1 MEKEVLLVW
10 KSYNEKHIGKVVE
23 TDERCVV
30 YFEVEPYWVKLEKDI
45 EIHKRR
51 IEILR
56 KIISD
61 KGISGAEVVLD
72 DESTIL

>member
-10 KSYNEKHIGKVVE
+10 KGHNEKHIGRVVE
-23 TDERCVV
+23 TDERYVV
-30 YFEVEPYWVKLEKDI
+30 YFEVEPYWVKLENEI
-45 EIHKRR
+45 NIHKRR

-61 KGISGAEVVLD
+61 KGIGGAEVVLD